1 MNEVLVFDSDTAR
14 VCTNIPIMDDSV
26 VELTEMFGVMLT
38 TSEPDVDLQDT
49 SAIVD
54 IIDNDRAVIGFEM
67 EQYQGEEGE
76 MVEVC
81 AVLMNGT
88 LERSLI
94 IELFTG
100 DISAQG
106 TRKLNVVYYII
117 LRTIPPSLQILW
129 TILLSLLSLPSTQ
142 TTAEDVYPL
151 G

>member
-14 VCTNIPIMDDSV
+14 VCTNIPIVDDSV

>member
-14 VCTNIPIMDDSV
+14 VCTNIPIVDDSV

-81 AVLMNGT
+81 AVIRNGS
-88 LERSLI
+88 LETDVLVQI
-94 IELFTG
+94 FTEDLSAKG
-100 DISAQG
+100 SISAA
-106 TRKLNVVYYII
+106 LNFM
-117 LRTIPPSLQILW
+117 S
-129 TILLSLLSLPSTQ
+129 
-142 TTAEDVYPL
+142 
-151 G
+151 

>member
-14 VCTNIPIMDDSV
+14 VCTNIPIVDDSV

-67 EQYQGEEGE
+67 EEYQGEEGE

-106 TRKLNVVYYII
+106 TRKLNVMYYII